1 VIAVNR
7 HCPALALVLPCYNE
21 EEALPRTLNTLA
33 ALLEDLKSEGRI
45 SADSFALYVDDG
57 SRDATWEL
65 ISAAHADS
73 PQSCRGIKFAGNSG
87 HQNALYAGLLQVC
100 AVADCAISLDADLQ
114 DDLSAIRPMLARF
127 AEGCDIVYGV
137 RNDRSSDTP
146 FKRNTAHAF
155 YRGME
160 MLGVRLIPDHADF
173 RLTSRPVLEALASYS
188 EHNLFLRGIFPS
200 MGFRSAAVGYVR
212 HARQEGKSKYPLR
225 RMLSFALS
233 GITSFSP
240 LPLRLAGILSVIALL
255 LALFESLRALLT
267 HFSGGTVPGWT
278 SLMIALLLLGSVQLF
293 CLAVM
298 GEYMARM
305 FTELKR
311 RPRYLIEKIL

>member
-1 VIAVNR
+1 MNR
-7 HCPALALVLPCYNE
+7 RCPTLALVVPCYNE
-21 EEALPRTLNTLA
+21 QDALPRTLNMIA
-33 ALLEDLKSEGRI
+33 ALLKDLQSEGRI
-45 SADSFALYVDDG
+45 SSESFALYVDDG

-65 ISAAHADS
+65 VGAAHAGS
-73 PQSCRGIKFAGNSG
+73 PQSCRGLKFAGNAG

-100 AVADCAISLDADLQ
+100 ARVDCAISLDADLQ
-114 DDLSAIRPMLARF
+114 DDLAAIRPMLAHF

-137 RNDRSSDTP
+137 RNDRSSDS
-146 FKRNTAHAF
+146 FLKRNTAHVF
-155 YRGME
+155 YKCME
-160 MLGVRLIPDHADF
+160 VLGVKLIPDHADF

-200 MGFRSAAVGYVR
+200 MGFRSATVGYTR
-212 HARQEGKSKYPLR
+212 LARQAGESKYPFR

-233 GITSFSP
+233 GITAFSP
-240 LPLRLAGILSVIALL
+240 MPLRLAGILSVGTLL
-255 LALFESLRALLT
+255 LALLESLRALLT
-267 HFSGGTVPGWT
+267 YFAGGTVVGWT

-293 CLAVM
+293 CLAVI

-305 FTELKR
+305 FTEMKR

>member
-1 VIAVNR
+1 MMNR
-7 HCPALALVLPCYNE
+7 HCPVLALVLPCYNE
-21 EEALPRTLNTLA
+21 EEALPRTLNAIA
-33 ALLEDLKSEGRI
+33 ALLEDLKTEGRI
-45 SADSFALYVDDG
+45 SSDSFALYVDDG
-57 SRDATWEL
+57 SRDATWER

-73 PQSCRGIKFAGNSG
+73 PQSCRGIKFAGNAG

-100 AVADCAISLDADLQ
+100 AMADCAISLDADLQ
-114 DDLSAIRPMLARF
+114 DDLSAIRPMLAHY

-137 RNDRSSDTP
+137 RNDRRSDTS

-160 MLGVRLIPDHADF
+160 VLGVKLIPDHADF

-200 MGFRSAAVGYVR
+200 MGFRSATVGYAR
-212 HARQEGKSKYPLR
+212 LARQAGESKYPLR

-233 GITSFSP
+233 GITSFGP
-240 LPLRLAGILSVIALL
+240 LPLRFAGVLSAAALL
-255 LALFESLRALLT
+255 LALFEGLRALLT
-267 HFSGGTVPGWT
+267 HLTGGTVPGWT